1 MRKALLAILLAVF
14 SVFFCISCDNG
25 GAGSAVESYQNRASK
40 AYTVSLELGLPSGS
54 AKSISA
60 TPRDI
65 LIAISYTKYKATPL
79 FSYNDFG
86 TPQGS
91 TNGQWADFTLSGRY
105 TFAQGAWKIEVE
117 AFASNDAKLYEGSV
131 NIYINSAVGTIEIP
145 LNALVGDGSIAV
157 EVTVPKLSDNG
168 GILTLEYGVFGEN
181 PSNPVDLTKTER
193 NGQLVFTTTISNIAS
208 GNYVLSFLFGDA
220 NLDFH
225 YAETILATVVANMT
239 TSVNG
244 DIPAGQLLVAG
255 QTKELHGDL
264 NRAVCF
270 VCADPA
276 STYVWYVNGVE
287 KQNSSNRVFM
297 FTPESSGIYNI
308 ECRLNGSNDNAQIA
322 RATLDAR
329 TAITITMH
337 MNGSIRQ
344 LMTYSGVTS
353 VSDLSSYL
361 SNIYDGNWYTAA
373 ENGSG
378 GGGSIYSGADPF
390 TANTTLYAHRKCY
403 TVTFELNG
411 GTLNSG
417 STTRNVY
424 HGDTVTTVNGSY
436 SALPEM
442 DKTKTVGNGNNRV
455 TYSFR
460 GWFTDENYNV
470 EVTDNTTITG
480 NVTYYAYWL
489 RSSGNN
495 NQKEIFTVTFMT
507 GTMTKGTFLI
517 FIETQKYSQATKI
530 MEIVV
535 EKGKTVPIPEL
546 TPQTGKTLDAWY
558 TSYKAGTN
566 GAGIGGS
573 GPSNPYDFSTQI
585 TEDKTLYGVWQEGD
599 FTVTFDSNGGT
610 TVGNQ
615 GASAG
620 DKLLVP
626 IQPTKDGCIFGG
638 WYTESACTNRWNF
651 ETDTVSAARTLY
663 ALWYEQKSYIAN
675 TTTSGGY
682 IDTGYKPD
690 DNTKIVIDF
699 EYTGN
704 NNTDSVII
712 GSESPDFKIGTYW
725 RTRLF
730 ECHYNGATFRSN
742 GLLYTSGRQTI
753 SFQVQNGFVVGNG
766 NYGTPTPGNITSTDT
781 IKIFR
786 STSVSNTSVGKCYG
800 AQIYSTNDLV
810 RDLVPVIRT
819 SDSKAGLYD
828 QVNDV
833 FYESLGGAFST
844 N

>member
-1 MRKALLAILLAVF
+1 MRKTILAILLAIF

-25 GAGSAVESYQNRASK
+25 GASTAVESYKNRSSRV
-40 AYTVSLELGLPSGS
+40 YSVNLELGLPASS
-54 AKSISA
+54 SKTISA
-60 TPRDI
+60 TPRDV
-65 LIAISYTKYKATPL
+65 LITIDYVKYKATPL

-131 NIYINSAVGTIEIP
+131 IIYINSAVGTVEIP

-193 NGQLVFTTTISNIAS
+193 NGQLVFSTTISNIAS

-220 NLDFH
+220 NLDFY

-239 TSVNG
+239 TAVNG

-264 NRAVCF
+264 NRAICF

-322 RATLDAR
+322 KATLDAR

-337 MNGSIRQ
+337 LNGSIRQ

-378 GGGSIYSGADPF
+378 GGGSVYSGANPF
-390 TANTTLYAHRKCY
+390 TADTELWAHRKCY
-403 TVTFELNG
+403 TVTFDKNG

-417 STTRNVY
+417 TTRKVY
-424 HGDTVTTVNGSY
+424 HNETVTTVNGAY
-436 SALPEM
+436 SALPTPTRSNYTFM
-442 DKTKTVGNGNNRV
+442 
-455 TYSFR
+455 
-460 GWFTDENYNV
+460 GWFTDTNYTT
-470 EVTDNTTITG
+470 EVTSTTTITG
-480 NVTYYAYWL
+480 EVTYHAYWL
-489 RSSGNN
+489 RTSGNN
-495 NQKEIFTVTFMT
+495 NQKEAFVVKFMT
-507 GTMTKGTFLI
+507 SNKTSGKYLLNLI
-517 FIETQKYSQATKI
+517 TYYDYSEATLVKQVVVKKNETVS
-530 MEIVV
+530 
-535 EKGKTVPIPEL
+535 IPNIA
-546 TPQTGKTLDAWY
+546 PQQNKVLDAWY
-558 TSYKAGTN
+558 TSFTSGNTKWGRDA
-566 GAGIGGS
+566 
-573 GPSNPYDFSTQI
+573 GPSDPYNFNTAI
-585 TEDKTLYGVWQEGD
+585 TSDLTLYGVWQEGD
-599 FTVTFDSNGGT
+599 FLVTFDSQCDIS
-610 TVGNQ
+610 VGNQ
-615 GASAG
+615 GASSG

-626 IQPTKDGCIFGG
+626 ADPTRDGYIFGG
-638 WYTESACTNRWNF
+638 WYKESACTNRWNF
-651 ETDTVSAARTLY
+651 DTDTVSGARTLY
-663 ALWYEQKSYIAN
+663 ALWYQEKSYIAN

-682 IDTGYKPD
+682 IDTGYKPN

-704 NNTDSVII
+704 ADSVIM
-712 GSESPDFKIGTYW
+712 GSESPDFKIGTYKK
-725 RTRLF
+725 TRLF
-730 ECHYNGATFRSN
+730 ECSYNGTIMRSN

-753 SFQVQNGFVVGNG
+753 SFRVDDGFIVGNG
-766 NYGTPTPGNITSTDT
+766 NYGTPAAGNITSTDT

-786 STSVSNTSVGKCYG
+786 STSVTDTSVGKCYG
-800 AQIYSTNDLV
+800 AKIYSSNNLV
-810 RDLVPVIRT
+810 RDLVPVIRAT
-819 SDSKAGLYD
+819 DSKTGLYD

-833 FYESLGGAFST
+833 FYPSLGNEFTT